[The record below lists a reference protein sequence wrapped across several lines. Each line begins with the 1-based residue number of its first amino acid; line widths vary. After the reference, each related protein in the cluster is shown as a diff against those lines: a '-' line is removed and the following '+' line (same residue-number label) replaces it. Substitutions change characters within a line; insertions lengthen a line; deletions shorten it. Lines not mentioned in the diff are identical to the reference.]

1 MFLHR
6 SRHATLA
13 RLTAATF
20 PAITLACPLSD
31 HLHSPFC
38 RFISL
43 ILCVFSCL
51 LVVSPPP
58 RLGLLHLFPFPNL
71 KLHFS
76 PTALPV
82 APLLPTPAAVSPIT
96 SLLPPS
102 ISISSLVLS
111 EASQL
116 ISDLSHNW
124 SPDYIK
130 KTKSAPHYCSV
141 VELSL
146 SRISLYSGE
155 SPVSF
160 IPLPWETH

>member
-1 MFLHR
+1 MLLSLDSLLLLFLLSLSRVR
-6 SRHATLA
+6 SSS
-13 RLTAATF
+13 LTF
-20 PAITLACPLSD
+20 LSFHFPLS
-31 HLHSPFC
+31 LCFQLPACCFTTAPFEPSSFVC
-38 RFISL
+38 HPS
-43 ILCVFSCL
+43 S
-51 LVVSPPP
+51 
-58 RLGLLHLFPFPNL
+58 PFPNL

-82 APLLPTPAAVSPIT
+82 APLLPTPVAVSPIT
-96 SLLPPS
+96 SLLPLS

-146 SRISLYSGE
+146 SRISFYSGE

-160 IPLPWETH
+160 IPPPWETH